1 MSYATGKE
9 LIGCKVEAIKMN
21 SNYLIFKTDKGV
33 VAYEVHGDCCSNS
46 FFYDFYGVENLLN
59 NGAIVDV
66 KEVNLLEGDY
76 NRTYVIN
83 PVEQAFIDA
92 GELSLYG
99 YQITTIEPLHGFEVT
114 SVFSFRNES
123 NGYYGGWMELIDV
136 SEVAER
142 MKKTAGLMQLIT
154 KDVIE
159 LN

>member
-9 LIGCKVEAIKMN
+9 LIGCKVEAIKM
-21 SNYLIFKTDKGV
+21 SKDFLIFKTDKGV
-33 VAYEVHGDCCSNS
+33 VAYQVHGDCCSHS

-76 NRTYVIN
+76 NRTYIIN

-99 YQITTIEPLHGFEVT
+99 YQITTIEPMYGFEVT

-123 NGYYGGWMELIDV
+123 NGYYGGWMETINV
-136 SEVAER
+136 SEVAEQL
-142 MKKTAGLMQLIT
+142 KKNMEHVQLIT

-159 LN
+159 L